1 LLPVSI
7 VELSDKVSKSMM
19 VMAAA
24 WAFILTFIIIAD
36 ITSRGLF
43 NDPLNGTREIV
54 ANSIVM
60 IVFLQAG
67 YAIRSR
73 SMLSAEF
80 LIDLFPPLVRR
91 IALAFGYLLGASFF
105 LMVVIGSWPLATDS
119 WITGEFEGEGA
130 LHVPS
135 WPTRFMILIGSGL
148 AVINYLVLA
157 FLDVLGPQ
165 SAAERKIGAAKGR
178 PL

>member
-1 LLPVSI
+1 VSLVQI
-7 VELSDKVSKSMM
+7 SDKVSKFMM

-24 WAFILTFIIIAD
+24 WAFVLTFIIIAD

-54 ANSIVM
+54 ANSIVI

-73 SMLSAEF
+73 SMLRAEF
-80 LIDLFPPLVRR
+80 LIDLFPPRVRR
-91 IALAFGYLLGASFF
+91 AALAFGYLLGVVFF
-105 LMVVIGSWPLATDS
+105 LLIIFGGWQLAIDS
-119 WITGEFEGEGA
+119 WTGGEFEGEGA
-130 LHVPS
+130 LHVPA
-135 WPTRFMILIGSGL
+135 WPTRFMILIGSAL

-157 FLDVLGPQ
+157 YVDVFGPQ
-165 SAAERKIGAAKGR
+165 SEAEKKIEAARG
-178 PL
+178 LSL

>member
-1 LLPVSI
+1 VSI
-7 VELSDKVSKSMM
+7 VQLSDKVSKFMM

-24 WAFILTFIIIAD
+24 WAFVLTFIIIAD

-80 LIDLFPPLVRR
+80 LIDLFPPRVRR
-91 IALAFGYLLGASFF
+91 ITLAFGYLLGAAFF
-105 LMVVIGSWPLATDS
+105 LLIIVGGWDLAISSWVG
-119 WITGEFEGEGA
+119 GEFEGEGA

-157 FLDVLGPQ
+157 YVDVFGPQ
-165 SAAERKIGAAKGR
+165 QRDDKIRYDVETGL